1 MPRLLELI
9 HIGLLLKPM
18 LTLLLR
24 YPRDMPTLL
33 VVHHSPTQ
41 LLQEVLSHVLEGAND
56 PALEGVDV
64 KVVEAL
70 DATIDDLTSADAILL
85 GTSANFGYISG
96 ALKHFFDTTF
106 REAQEATKGL
116 PFSYWIRGGFDTT
129 GAENAMKTITTGY
142 KWELAAEPVV
152 FVGSLD
158 DDISDRL
165 VNLGGTMAAQILG

>member
-1 MPRLLELI
+1 
-9 HIGLLLKPM
+9 
-18 LTLLLR
+18 
-24 YPRDMPTLL
+24 MPTLL
-33 VVHHSPTQ
+33 VVHHSPTP

-158 DDISDRL
+158 DNISDRL

>member
-1 MPRLLELI
+1 
-9 HIGLLLKPM
+9 
-18 LTLLLR
+18 
-24 YPRDMPTLL
+24 MPTLL
-33 VVHHSPTQ
+33 VVHHSPTP

>member
-1 MPRLLELI
+1 M
-9 HIGLLLKPM
+9 
-18 LTLLLR
+18 
-24 YPRDMPTLL
+24 
-33 VVHHSPTQ
+33 
-41 LLQEVLSHVLEGAND
+41 
-56 PALEGVDV
+56 DV

-142 KWELAAEPVV
+142 KWELVAEPVV

-165 VNLGGTMAAQILG
+165 VNLGGTMAAQILD

>member
-1 MPRLLELI
+1 M
-9 HIGLLLKPM
+9 
-18 LTLLLR
+18 
-24 YPRDMPTLL
+24 
-33 VVHHSPTQ
+33 
-41 LLQEVLSHVLEGAND
+41 N
-56 PALEGVDV
+56 V

-106 REAQEATKGL
+106 REAQEVTKGL

>member
-1 MPRLLELI
+1 
-9 HIGLLLKPM
+9 
-18 LTLLLR
+18 
-24 YPRDMPTLL
+24 MPTLL
-33 VVHHSPTQ
+33 VVHHSPTS

-158 DDISDRL
+158 DDIPDRL

>member
-1 MPRLLELI
+1 M
-9 HIGLLLKPM
+9 
-18 LTLLLR
+18 
-24 YPRDMPTLL
+24 
-33 VVHHSPTQ
+33 
-41 LLQEVLSHVLEGAND
+41 LEGAND

-106 REAQEATKGL
+106 REAQEVTKGL

>member
-1 MPRLLELI
+1 
-9 HIGLLLKPM
+9 
-18 LTLLLR
+18 
-24 YPRDMPTLL
+24 MPTLL
-33 VVHHSPTQ
+33 VVHHSPTP

-106 REAQEATKGL
+106 REAQEVTKGL

>member
-1 MPRLLELI
+1 
-9 HIGLLLKPM
+9 
-18 LTLLLR
+18 
-24 YPRDMPTLL
+24 MPTLL
-33 VVHHSPTQ
+33 VVHHSPTP

-56 PALEGVDV
+56 PALEDVDV

>member
-1 MPRLLELI
+1 
-9 HIGLLLKPM
+9 
-18 LTLLLR
+18 
-24 YPRDMPTLL
+24 MPTLL
-33 VVHHSPTQ
+33 VVHHSPTP
-41 LLQEVLSHVLEGAND
+41 LLQEVLNHALEGAND

-106 REAQEATKGL
+106 REAQEVTKGL

>member
-1 MPRLLELI
+1 
-9 HIGLLLKPM
+9 
-18 LTLLLR
+18 
-24 YPRDMPTLL
+24 MPTLL
-33 VVHHSPTQ
+33 VVHHSPTP

-158 DDISDRL
+158 DEISDRL

>member
-1 MPRLLELI
+1 
-9 HIGLLLKPM
+9 
-18 LTLLLR
+18 
-24 YPRDMPTLL
+24 MPTLL
-33 VVHHSPTQ
+33 VVHHSPTP

-165 VNLGGTMAAQILG
+165 VHLGGTMAAQIWG

>member
-1 MPRLLELI
+1 
-9 HIGLLLKPM
+9 
-18 LTLLLR
+18 
-24 YPRDMPTLL
+24 MPTLL
-33 VVHHSPTQ
+33 VVHHSPTP

-129 GAENAMKTITTGY
+129 GAENAMKAITTGY

-158 DDISDRL
+158 DDIPDLL

>member
-1 MPRLLELI
+1 MPN
-9 HIGLLLKPM
+9 
-18 LTLLLR
+18 
-24 YPRDMPTLL
+24 LL
-33 VVHHSPTQ
+33 VVHHSPTP
-41 LLQEVLSHVLEGAND
+41 LLQEVLSHALEGAND
-56 PALEGVDV
+56 PALEGVNV

-106 REAQEATKGL
+106 REAQEVTKGL
-116 PFSYWIRGGFDTT
+116 PFSYWIRGGFDAT

>member
-1 MPRLLELI
+1 
-9 HIGLLLKPM
+9 
-18 LTLLLR
+18 
-24 YPRDMPTLL
+24 MPTLL
-33 VVHHSPTQ
+33 VVHHSPTPF
-41 LLQEVLSHVLEGAND
+41 LQEVLSHALEGAND

-106 REAQEATKGL
+106 REAQEVTKGL

>member
-1 MPRLLELI
+1 
-9 HIGLLLKPM
+9 
-18 LTLLLR
+18 
-24 YPRDMPTLL
+24 MPTLL
-33 VVHHSPTQ
+33 VVHHSPTP

-56 PALEGVDV
+56 PALEDVDV

-129 GAENAMKTITTGY
+129 GAENAMKAITTGY

>member
-1 MPRLLELI
+1 
-9 HIGLLLKPM
+9 
-18 LTLLLR
+18 
-24 YPRDMPTLL
+24 MPTLL
-33 VVHHSPTQ
+33 VVHHSPTP

-106 REAQEATKGL
+106 REAQETTKGL

>member
-1 MPRLLELI
+1 
-9 HIGLLLKPM
+9 
-18 LTLLLR
+18 
-24 YPRDMPTLL
+24 MPTLL
-33 VVHHSPTQ
+33 VVHHSPTP

-106 REAQEATKGL
+106 RAAQDVTKGL

>member
-1 MPRLLELI
+1 
-9 HIGLLLKPM
+9 
-18 LTLLLR
+18 
-24 YPRDMPTLL
+24 MPTLL
-33 VVHHSPTQ
+33 VVHHSPTP

-129 GAENAMKTITTGY
+129 GAENAMKAITTGY

>member
-1 MPRLLELI
+1 
-9 HIGLLLKPM
+9 
-18 LTLLLR
+18 
-24 YPRDMPTLL
+24 MPTLL
-33 VVHHSPTQ
+33 VVHHSPTP

-56 PALEGVDV
+56 PALEVLDV